1 MSHRL
6 LPRLASVLVAA
17 VLLATAAC
25 SGARGGGE
33 GDGISE
39 RELVF
44 AYITPETFPYHDGAT
59 RFKELIEEK
68 SDGKITVKLY
78 PGGQLGNEREINESI
93 LDGTVHIGVGAGA
106 LAGLAPS
113 VNLLELPFLIK
124 DQDHMQRIVDSP
136 VAEELARRIRDEGG
150 FEVIGWFSTGD
161 SAIQTVDRPIR
172 TPADLDGLKLRSIEN
187 AALADSLRILG
198 ANPTPMPFGEV
209 YGGIQTGVITGA
221 TLDWGSVY
229 SLKLYELINYITTPD
244 VAFLAEPRPVIMSSE
259 FWETLSDAEQQLIR
273 EAMQEAAAYERE
285 VFRTAQQTAVE
296 NIRAAGV
303 EITDIDEQ
311 AFMEA
316 VRPAWDKWAR
326 ELQAEDMLQ
335 TILELRG

>member
-93 LDGTVHIGVGAGA
+93 LDGAVHIGVGAGA

-136 VAEELARRIRDEGG
+136 VAEELAQRIREEGG
-150 FEVIGWFSTGD
+150 FQVLAWFSTGD

-172 TPADLDGLKLRSIEN
+172 TPADLNGLKLRSIEN
-187 AALADSLRILG
+187 AALADALQTLG

-209 YGGIQTGVITGA
+209 YTGIQTGVIAGA

-229 SLKLYELINYITTPD
+229 SLKLHELINYITTPD
-244 VAFLAEPRPVIMSSE
+244 VAFLAEPRPIIMSAE
-259 FWETLSDAEQQLIR
+259 FWDSLSGQEQQLIS
-273 EAMQEAAAYERE
+273 EAMREAAAYERQ
-285 VFRTAQQTAVE
+285 VFRTALQTAVQ
-296 NIRAAGV
+296 NVRDAGV
-303 EITDIDEQ
+303 EVTDIDEE
-311 AFMEA
+311 AFMTA
-316 VRPAWDKWAR
+316 VQPAWDKWAKQLNA
-326 ELQAEDMLQ
+326 EDLLQA
-335 TILELRG
+335 ILELRG